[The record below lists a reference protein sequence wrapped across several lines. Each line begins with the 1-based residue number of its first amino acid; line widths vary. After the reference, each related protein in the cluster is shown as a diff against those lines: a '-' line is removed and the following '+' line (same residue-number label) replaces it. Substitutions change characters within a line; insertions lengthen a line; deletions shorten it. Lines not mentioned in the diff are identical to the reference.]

1 MEEYLI
7 QNANI
12 IGHDV
17 CFEHTDLLIAEK
29 KIAAIAKG
37 MTPKQGQKVIDAEGK
52 YLLPGLIDMHC
63 HLREPGYEYKED
75 IESGTRAALKGG
87 FTSVCCMPNTN
98 PVVDNEG
105 TLLLIQKKAEEAGYA
120 RVYPICA
127 VTKGLKGEELTEMGR
142 LQKAGAVAFSD
153 DGRPVERSSMMK
165 NALRY
170 AKGFDAL
177 IISHCE
183 DYGLVDGGVMNESK
197 NSALFGLAPN
207 TRAAE
212 EVMIAREII
221 LAQTYDTKVHIAH
234 VSTRY
239 GVQMIRDAK
248 ARGVRVTCETCPHY
262 FALTDDA
269 IEGFNTYAKVNP
281 PLREKEDVEAI
292 ILGLQDGTIDCI
304 VTDHAPHHK
313 DEKDCE
319 FDQAANGISGFETA
333 LSLCYEKLV
342 EPGYLSMMQ
351 LMEKMCYNPARI
363 LGLPYTKIQQ
373 GSMADLILF
382 DHQSRWKVG
391 EDTLVSKGKNTP
403 FTGQTMHGEV
413 VMAFVDGKR
422 CYKAR

>member
-12 IGHDV
+12 IGHDI
-17 CFEHTDLLIAEK
+17 CLEHTDLLISDG

-37 MTPKQGQKVIDAEGK
+37 IAPKEGQMVIDAEGR
-52 YLLPGLIDMHC
+52 YLLPGMIDMHC

-75 IESGTRAALKGG
+75 IESGTRAAVKGG

-98 PVVDNEG
+98 PVTDNEG
-105 TLLLIQKKAEEAGYA
+105 TLLLIQKKAEEAGYSK
-120 RVYPICA
+120 VYPICA
-127 VTKGLKGEELTEMGR
+127 VTKGLRGEELSEMGK
-142 LQKAGAVAFSD
+142 LQEAGAVAFSD
-153 DGRPVERSSMMK
+153 DGRPVERAGMMR

-170 AKGFDAL
+170 AKSFDAL

-183 DYGLVDGGVMNESK
+183 DYSLVDGGVMNESA
-197 NSALFGLAPN
+197 NSALFGLSPN

-221 LAQTYDTKVHIAH
+221 LAQTYDTRVHIAH

-239 GVQMIRDAK
+239 GVQMVRDAK
-248 ARGVRVTCETCPHY
+248 ARGIQVTCETCPHY

-281 PLREKEDVEAI
+281 PLREKEDVDAI
-292 ILGLQDGTIDCI
+292 IEGLRDGTIDAI

-313 DEKDCE
+313 DEKECE
-319 FDQAANGISGFETA
+319 FDKAANGISGFETA
-333 LSLCYEKLV
+333 LPLCYEKLV

-351 LMEKMCYNPARI
+351 LMEKLCYNPAQI
-363 LGLPYTKIQQ
+363 LKLPYTRIQQ
-373 GSMADLILF
+373 GSGADLILF
-382 DHQSRWKVG
+382 DHQSRWKV
-391 EDTLVSKGKNTP
+391 EEETLVSKGKNTP
-403 FTGQTMHGEV
+403 FLGETMHGEV
-413 VMAFVDGKR
+413 VYAFVDGKL